1 MDMIWCTVLETLLL
15 HCFDS
20 SQCCR
25 KHLLVLMR
33 KGVGILSTTKNAKF
47 NEGIE
52 AFFPKLD
59 MEADCPASRIS
70 VLLWGWR
77 YNCPEHE
84 HLRLKKP
91 GKNIARTQQWSTS
104 NVFAM
109 SSDQRGT
116 TSHAMTCAQTT
127 RVQVLH
133 TVWNPRATTQSNCD
147 VSVSFLLLS
156 REFLDELSL
165 PNLGMRP
172 SGSEAQWST
181 LLLPDRWASM
191 WRHYTN
197 ETHLLIWAFS
207 SQQSSWDHGGFK

>member
-15 HCFDS
+15 HCCDS

-33 KGVGILSTTKNAKF
+33 KGVGILSSSKNAKF
-47 NEGIE
+47 NEGI
-52 AFFPKLD
+52 
-59 MEADCPASRIS
+59 EADCPASRIS

-91 GKNIARTQQWSTS
+91 GKNPTVKHKQCVCHVLWPARYDLSCNDLRS
-104 NVFAM
+104 
-109 SSDQRGT
+109 
-116 TSHAMTCAQTT
+116 
-127 RVQVLH
+127 VLH
-133 TVWNPRATTQSNCD
+133 TAWNLWANTQSNCD